1 MLACAEI
8 AMCCLLAVL
17 LFWKGLLPAWNRL
30 NTDFPNYYLVGRL
43 IREGYSLDRVYDWIW
58 LQRIKDHWGVQQSLV
73 GFAGLTPFS
82 ALPVVP
88 LTIFSALT
96 AKRIWIVLNL
106 AMLAA
111 SAEMLH
117 RSTTLR
123 RRFVWMICLLAII
136 PLRTSFLF
144 GQMHISVL
152 FLMVAAYF
160 FYLRKRD
167 TACGVCI
174 ALAAALKIYP
184 LLFLGYLMVKRR
196 WRAALATT
204 AGMVIIVFIAWLWMG
219 KEILNVYIFQ
229 ELPRSLQGEVLD
241 PYNIGFASG
250 ASLFH
255 RLFLFEPDL
264 NPTPWINSP
273 ALYTVLYPLWQM
285 AMAVPLLFLL
295 QPSAPNKEG
304 DSDAVE
310 WSALVLA
317 LLALSPVPSS
327 YHFVVMILPVVLL
340 LNSLLQRQAIR
351 LAAVAVF
358 LYVLISLIGAVR
370 IPMFPSLRFW
380 LVSALYLLSL
390 GWLRHLHAHNAI
402 CPSRRD
408 LAIAASLGACGLV
421 LGVTGYHHHLAD
433 RDAQMSN
440 RLPFHSSSYLATAP
454 AQIAQDILFV
464 GMRPEAYEV
473 LNQKDEIVAPVS
485 IGATPVDQLSFTA
498 NGDSLLVEMADATG
512 SRIVRSSDAT
522 TLANDAESPAV
533 SRDGQTLAYIRE
545 VKGHGYLRTLDF
557 SQPHRDLQLTGES
570 YDVRQASFLGSERL
584 VIAAKHNGH
593 ISLFTVSPGRQPS
606 PFFSTAGDIGSFA
619 VSTDD
624 HLIAFTEL
632 VRNRWQLAVL
642 DMQSRR
648 VTTLTAN
655 DCNAFRPTWSSTTEI
670 LYATDC
676 GRGLGLTALAR
687 AELPR

>member
-1 MLACAEI
+1 
-8 AMCCLLAVL
+8 MCCLLAVL

-255 RLFLFEPDL
+255 RLFLFEPEL

-273 ALYTVLYPLWQM
+273 ALYAVLYPLWQM

-327 YHFVVMILPVVLL
+327 YHFVVMILPVILL

-370 IPMFPSLRFW
+370 IPMLPSLRFW

-390 GWLRHLHAHNAI
+390 GWLRHLRAHNAI

-421 LGVTGYHHHLAD
+421 LGVT
-433 RDAQMSN
+433 
-440 RLPFHSSSYLATAP
+440 
-454 AQIAQDILFV
+454 
-464 GMRPEAYEV
+464 
-473 LNQKDEIVAPVS
+473 
-485 IGATPVDQLSFTA
+485 
-498 NGDSLLVEMADATG
+498 
-512 SRIVRSSDAT
+512 SDT
-522 TLANDAESPAV
+522 IIT
-533 SRDGQTLAYIRE
+533 
-545 VKGHGYLRTLDF
+545 LRT
-557 SQPHRDLQLTGES
+557 
-570 YDVRQASFLGSERL
+570 A
-584 VIAAKHNGH
+584 
-593 ISLFTVSPGRQPS
+593 
-606 PFFSTAGDIGSFA
+606 
-619 VSTDD
+619 
-624 HLIAFTEL
+624 
-632 VRNRWQLAVL
+632 
-642 DMQSRR
+642 MRR
-648 VTTLTAN
+648 
-655 DCNAFRPTWSSTTEI
+655 
-670 LYATDC
+670 
-676 GRGLGLTALAR
+676 
-687 AELPR
+687 